1 MKLSKITQ
9 FLMRL
14 LIICFLVLSSAGCVK
29 DDVIETSC
37 GADNI
42 SGKKILVVYDT
53 RHGSTSGVAAKIG
66 NVLCELGSQVDIRLA
81 LNVDDIS
88 EYDAVVVGSAI
99 YQFNWLL
106 GSLSFLKKHTQ
117 TLSFIP
123 VAYFIVCSALM
134 EDTPENQEAVMVFVN
149 PVLKKYPEIVPV
161 DIGRFG
167 GAVDFS
173 KLNLF
178 EKLVFRI
185 VGITESEDWR
195 DWEKITAWAEKV
207 DGLLN

>member
-1 MKLSKITQ
+1 MKLRKINQ
-9 FLMRL
+9 FLMSIV
-14 LIICFLVLSSAGCVK
+14 IICSLLLSLAGCVK

-37 GADNI
+37 GEDNI

-53 RHGSTSGVAAKIG
+53 KHGSTSGVAAKIG

-88 EYDAVVVGSAI
+88 EYDAVIVGSAI
-99 YQFNWLL
+99 YQFKWLL
-106 GSLSFLKKHTQ
+106 GSLSFLKQHTQ
-117 TLSFIP
+117 TLSSIP

-173 KLNLF
+173 KLNFF

-195 DWEKITAWAEKV
+195 DWEKITAWAVKV
-207 DGLLN
+207 DGLIK

>member
-1 MKLSKITQ
+1 MKLRKINQ
-9 FLMRL
+9 FLMSI
-14 LIICFLVLSSAGCVK
+14 LIICSLLLSLAGCVK

-37 GADNI
+37 GEDNI
-42 SGKKILVVYDT
+42 YGKKILVVYDT
-53 RHGSTSGVAAKIG
+53 KHGSTSGVAAKIG

-88 EYDAVVVGSAI
+88 EYDAVIVGSAI

-106 GSLSFLKKHTQ
+106 GSLSFLKKHIQ
-117 TLSFIP
+117 TLSSIP

-149 PVLKKYPEIVPV
+149 PVLKKHPEIVPV

-195 DWEKITAWAEKV
+195 DWEKITVWAEKV
-207 DGLLN
+207 DGLIN